1 MALCRKLEAYAE
13 DILAKYQTGFRRRKS
28 TTDHIFII
36 RQLVEKFYKYNKDLH
51 ILFVDFK
58 KAYNSIDRE

>member
-28 TTDHIFII
+28 II

-51 ILFVDFK
+51 VLFVDFK